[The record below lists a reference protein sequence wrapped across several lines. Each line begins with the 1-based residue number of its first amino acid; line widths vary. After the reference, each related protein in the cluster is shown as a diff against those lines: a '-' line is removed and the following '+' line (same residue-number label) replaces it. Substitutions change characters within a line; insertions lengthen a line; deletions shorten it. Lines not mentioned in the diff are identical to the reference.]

1 MLPDMRKGII
11 GLSLLLTISL
21 IPAYSA
27 TPPKSGSACS
37 KQGITKSYQ
46 GKKFTCI
53 KSGKKLIWDQG
64 VKITPIQIVSQTPSP
79 TSSPTPS
86 PTPTPTPT
94 QTPTPTESKSPARNS
109 EPIMSFDELRVR
121 YLDFHYLA
129 WKRSIDQISKS
140 AINNTQII
148 ELVGPNSKKCSGESI
163 EAIRVTQRLFAA
175 SALSPSLKILYADKV
190 DEKWLYEETA
200 KLLRPNELVLQ
211 DGKQINPHSVNSD
224 TKIGVEWIQDSC
236 TENRINFI
244 NGSATAHGY
253 THIIQKFQ
261 FTSNPTTWGAWGKAP
276 HWLFE
281 GGATFSDQIIFFGKS
296 ESSWMGFSKDQAS
309 TLKEYG
315 LDFFNDFLRFELDAN
330 NNAWGVTDKYPNQ
343 RVYDVGSIVC
353 EILIAMKGPNV
364 IIDLYSDL
372 AKTQDFELSFKN
384 KFGVTW
390 TEAKPEIAFAI
401 YKYLLES

>member
-1 MLPDMRKGII
+1 MRRGIL
-11 GLSLLLTISL
+11 GLSLLLSIYL

-27 TPPKSGSACS
+27 TPPKAGSVCS
-37 KQGITKSYQ
+37 KQGITKIYQ
-46 GKKFTCI
+46 SKKFTCI
-53 KSGKKLIWDQG
+53 KSGKKLVWNKG
-64 VKITPIQIVSQTPSP
+64 VAINKPKSPPASTP
-79 TSSPTPS
+79 
-86 PTPTPTPT
+86 
-94 QTPTPTESKSPARNS
+94 TPTPTESKPPARNS
-109 EPIMSFDELRVR
+109 EPIKSFDELRVR

-148 ELVGPNSKKCSGESI
+148 ELVGPNSKKCPGESI
-163 EAIRVTQRLFAA
+163 EAIRIIQRLFAA
-175 SALSPSLKILYADKV
+175 SALPPTLTILYADKV
-190 DEKWLYEETA
+190 DEKWLHEETA

-211 DGKQINPHSVNSD
+211 DGMQVNPHSVNSD
-224 TKIGVEWIQDSC
+224 TKNGVEWIQNSC
-236 TENRINFI
+236 TESRINFI

-253 THIIQKFQ
+253 THIIQRFQ

-276 HWLFE
+276 RWLLE

-296 ESSWMGFSKDQAS
+296 ESSWMSVSKDHAS
-309 TLKEYG
+309 TLREYG
-315 LDFFNDFLRFELDAN
+315 LDFYNDFLRFELDAN

-353 EILIAMKGPNV
+353 EILIAMKGPSV

-384 KFGVTW
+384 IFGVTW
-390 TEAKPEIAFAI
+390 TEAKPNIAFAI
-401 YKYLLES
+401 YKYLRDSY